1 MDGNNENLDL
11 LCCFCN
17 QGTESSKIN
26 PADINI
32 QINFDK
38 SKDQQYNQTFFCHVE
53 CFREKLHD
61 SVKNCFYL
69 TSLVGD

>member
-1 MDGNNENLDL
+1 MDGNNEKLDL

-17 QGTESSKIN
+17 QGIVSSKVN

-38 SKDQQYNQTFFCHVE
+38 PKDQQYNQSFFCHVE

-69 TSLVGD
+69 TSLVED